1 MAFWEKI
8 MTKEQKDKAAK
19 IWGEVK
25 GGLEK
30 GYAASKKGLAKAGV
44 AIQKFSDKSVIAVEK
59 KQLEAKR
66 KKSYVQLGE
75 ITAKKLSAKNAS
87 PISASD
93 EEVSALLKEIAG
105 VNKEISKCEKQL
117 KEFETGGKKTPEKP
131 AAKKRGEKASER

>member
-1 MAFWEKI
+1 

-19 IWGEVK
+19 IWDDVK

-44 AIQKFSDKSVIAVEK
+44 AIQKFSDKSVVAVEK

-66 KKSYVQLGE
+66 KKSYARLGE
-75 ITAKKLSAKNAS
+75 IAAKKLSAKNAS

-93 EEVSALLKEIAG
+93 EDVAALLKEIAG
-105 VNKEISKCEKQL
+105 FNKEIAKCEKQL
-117 KEFETGGKKTPEKP
+117 KEFETDGKKSSEKP
-131 AAKKRGEKASER
+131 AAKKRSEKAAEH

>member
-1 MAFWEKI
+1 

-19 IWGEVK
+19 IWDDVK

-44 AIQKFSDKSVIAVEK
+44 AIQKFSDKSVVAVEK

-66 KKSYVQLGE
+66 KKSYARLGE
-75 ITAKKLSAKNAS
+75 IAAKKLSAKNAS

-93 EEVSALLKEIAG
+93 EDVAALLKEIAG
-105 VNKEISKCEKQL
+105 FDKEIAKCEKQL
-117 KEFETGGKKTPEKP
+117 KEYETDGKKSSEKP
-131 AAKKRGEKASER
+131 AAKKRSEKAAEH

>member
-1 MAFWEKI
+1 

-19 IWGEVK
+19 IWDDVK

-44 AIQKFSDKSVIAVEK
+44 AIQKFSDKSVVAVEK

-66 KKSYVQLGE
+66 KKSYARLGE
-75 ITAKKLSAKNAS
+75 IAAKKLSAKNAS

-93 EEVSALLKEIAG
+93 EDVAALLKEIAG
-105 VNKEISKCEKQL
+105 FDKEIAKCEKQL
-117 KEFETGGKKTPEKP
+117 KEFETDGKKSSEKP
-131 AAKKRGEKASER
+131 AAKKRSEKAAEH

>member
-1 MAFWEKI
+1 

-19 IWGEVK
+19 IWDDVK

-44 AIQKFSDKSVIAVEK
+44 AIQKFSDKSVVAVEK

-66 KKSYVQLGE
+66 KKSYARLGE
-75 ITAKKLSAKNAS
+75 IAAKKLSAKNAS

-93 EEVSALLKEIAG
+93 EDVAALLKEIAG
-105 VNKEISKCEKQL
+105 FNKEIAKCEKQL
-117 KEFETGGKKTPEKP
+117 KEFETDGKKSSEKP
-131 AAKKRGEKASER
+131 AAKKRTEKVAEH